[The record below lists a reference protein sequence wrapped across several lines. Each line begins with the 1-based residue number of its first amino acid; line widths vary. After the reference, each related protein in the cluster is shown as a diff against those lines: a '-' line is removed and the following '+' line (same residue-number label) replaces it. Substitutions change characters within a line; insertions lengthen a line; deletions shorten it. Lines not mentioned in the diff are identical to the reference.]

1 MARRLVFLPL
11 AALLFSQHVL
21 GSITSTTA
29 SSTTSSSTSVLSI
42 ADVSP
47 TSVSTS
53 ASTTSTVQ
61 YLHIPL
67 STAAPDPISF
77 AHVSGFYGPG
87 SWAAWLL
94 TICASWIRLF
104 REPRVFDVNMWLY
117 LLGVNWAAIELF
129 KNTRETMAL
138 REAGADNWM
147 RNCATIGAAMNVVVW
162 GRWHAIL
169 QLATLVPAA
178 LTFDLDGEI
187 QRSLTLLIGL
197 VFPAVSMAVV
207 SSAIGSFSSSMSEQ
221 EIRDTIPALY
231 WSGMVRGSE
240 SLDVRDSSLWYSSTL
255 GPLWLIFTLQVV
267 LVAVCS
273 YLPSESLSF
282 DFAGEWSVLILP
294 CTLYG
299 FAILTALVVT
309 GQNWSWWAAI
319 SVLPALV
326 LTSLMI
332 IPVCAMVIVLTQV
345 VFSAEYF
352 WRAYITR
359 QVSIQDSCYFM
370 PCAPQEISES
380 GQSFPLLAGL
390 FALIVAEV
398 GLPLYQS
405 HIRRRG
411 EDAQFRE
418 EAERRFEM
426 ERVARSIDEVERT
439 DAPGTI
445 ISSASGV
452 ARPGRINSGLMVEEG
467 RARET
472 RILSGITH
480 TARHAL

>member
-1 MARRLVFLPL
+1 
-11 AALLFSQHVL
+11 
-21 GSITSTTA
+21 
-29 SSTTSSSTSVLSI
+29 
-42 ADVSP
+42 
-47 TSVSTS
+47 
-53 ASTTSTVQ
+53 
-61 YLHIPL
+61 
-67 STAAPDPISF
+67 
-77 AHVSGFYGPG
+77 
-87 SWAAWLL
+87 
-94 TICASWIRLF
+94 
-104 REPRVFDVNMWLY
+104 
-117 LLGVNWAAIELF
+117 
-129 KNTRETMAL
+129 
-138 REAGADNWM
+138 
-147 RNCATIGAAMNVVVW
+147 
-162 GRWHAIL
+162 
-169 QLATLVPAA
+169 
-178 LTFDLDGEI
+178 
-187 QRSLTLLIGL
+187 
-197 VFPAVSMAVV
+197 
-207 SSAIGSFSSSMSEQ
+207 
-221 EIRDTIPALY
+221 
-231 WSGMVRGSE
+231 
-240 SLDVRDSSLWYSSTL
+240 
-255 GPLWLIFTLQVV
+255 
-267 LVAVCS
+267 
-273 YLPSESLSF
+273 
-282 DFAGEWSVLILP
+282 
-294 CTLYG
+294 
-299 FAILTALVVT
+299 LTALVVT